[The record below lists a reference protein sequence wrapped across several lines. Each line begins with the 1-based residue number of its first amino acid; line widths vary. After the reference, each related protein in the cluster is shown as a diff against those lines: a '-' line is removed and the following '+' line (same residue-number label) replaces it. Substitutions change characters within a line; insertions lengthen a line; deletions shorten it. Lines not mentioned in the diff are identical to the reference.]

1 MKTGRLLYHSLDMI
15 ESDKILAD
23 KGVDELITRA
33 LEEDIQTGDVTTNAI
48 IDSITEGRAEWK
60 AKDNGI
66 IAGLELAEAVFKR
79 LDIEL
84 SWEAK
89 FSDGNKI
96 ADGDV
101 IVKMKGKTRALLT
114 AERTALN
121 FVQRMS
127 GIATETNR
135 YVTLLEDFG
144 AHILDTRKTVPGLR
158 LLDKYAV
165 KMGGGENHRMGLY
178 DLAMIK
184 DNHIISAGSIA
195 NAVERVR
202 QAQPALKIE
211 VETKNLEE
219 VKEALAADADII
231 MLDNMD
237 PSLMS
242 RAVEVVNDKALTE
255 ASGNITLENIRTVAE
270 AGVDFISVGALTH
283 SVKAFD
289 ISQIIISN

>member
-1 MKTGRLLYHSLDMI
+1 MS

-23 KGVDELITRA
+23 KGIEELIVRA
-33 LEEDIQTGDVTTNAI
+33 LEEDIRSGDVTTNAI
-48 IDSITEGRAEWK
+48 IDSKKEVKAEWH

-66 IAGLELAEAVFKR
+66 VAGLDLAKAVFKK
-79 LDIEL
+79 LDKEL
-84 SWEAK
+84 SWEEHVL
-89 FSDGNKI
+89 DGNKI

-101 IVKMKGKTRALLT
+101 IVKMKGKARALLT

-135 YVTLLEDFG
+135 YSTLLEDFDTN
-144 AHILDTRKTVPGLR
+144 ILDTRKTVPGFR

-184 DNHIISAGSIA
+184 DNHIAAAGGISM
-195 NAVERVR
+195 AVEKVR
-202 QAQPALKIE
+202 QAEPALKIE
-211 VETKNLEE
+211 VETKNLKE
-219 VKEALAADADII
+219 VKEALAADVEII
-231 MLDNMD
+231 MLDNMS
-237 PSLMS
+237 PESMG
-242 RAVEVVNDKALTE
+242 RAVEVINKQALTE
-255 ASGNITLENIRTVAE
+255 ASGNITLDNIRKIAE
-270 AGVDFISVGALTH
+270 TGVDFISVGALTH

-289 ISQIIISN
+289 ISQKIIST